1 MSSNGVDL
9 SDYDFHLPD
18 ERIAL
23 RPSQQRE
30 ACKLLV
36 VEGGRMHD
44 RFFYEIDQ
52 FLKPGD
58 LLVANDTKVIPA
70 LLFGVRAA
78 RDEQGRDVSVQVN
91 LLERATETDWAC
103 LCKPGRRLRVGDI
116 IQFPHDLNG
125 EILSK
130 GEEGRVALRMNLTD
144 EAFWSAIDA
153 IGKMPIP
160 PYIAKQRPSDD
171 ADHKDYQTVYAK
183 AAGSVA
189 APTAGLHFTNELI
202 NRLRANGIGFET
214 LTLHVGAGTFAGLTE
229 EHLKTGRLHSEYYE
243 VSSQTIRKI
252 RETRGNGGRVVAI
265 GTTAL
270 RTLETIADRLDS
282 TEALSG
288 TTDIFIRP
296 GYRFRCINALITNF
310 HLPRSSLFMLICA
323 LMGQKRMQDAYAH
336 AIASDYRFYS
346 YGDACLLIPEND

>member
-1 MSSNGVDL
+1 MDL
-9 SDYDFHLPD
+9 SEFDFHLPD

-23 RPSQQRE
+23 RPSEQRE

-36 VEGGRMHD
+36 VDRGGLRD
-44 RFFYEIDQ
+44 QYFYEMGS

-70 LLFGVRAA
+70 LLFGERAA
-78 RDEQGRDVSVQVN
+78 RDEQGRDVAVQTN
-91 LLERATETDWAC
+91 LLERVSQTDWAC
-103 LCKPGRRLRVGDI
+103 LCRPGRRLKVGDVI
-116 IQFPHDLNG
+116 RFPHSLNG
-125 EILSK
+125 EILAK
-130 GEEGRVALRMNLTD
+130 GDEGRVTLRMNLVD
-144 EAFWSAIDA
+144 EAFWSAIEA

-171 ADHKDYQTVYAK
+171 ADHTDYQTVYAD

-189 APTAGLHFTNELI
+189 APTAGLHFTRELI
-202 NRLRANGIGFET
+202 DGLREQGIGFET

-229 EHLKTGRLHSEYYE
+229 EHLKSGRLHSEYYE
-243 VSSQTIRKI
+243 VHPHTIRKI
-252 RETRGNGGRVVAI
+252 RETRTQGGRVIAI

-270 RTLETIADRLDS
+270 RTLETIADQLDS
-282 TEALSG
+282 DKTLSG

-296 GYRFRCINALITNF
+296 GYQFRCINALITNF

-323 LMGQKRMQDAYAH
+323 LMGQKRMQEAYAH

-346 YGDACLLIPEND
+346 YGDACLLIPEDD